1 MITKSKVKIYWDTTL
16 LTDKMAKFNKPDIVI
31 RNTTEQTKPLIDVIF
46 QQDYIVVSAT
56 ANKITKYKDPQI

>member
-46 QQDYIVVSAT
+46 QQDYIVVSET